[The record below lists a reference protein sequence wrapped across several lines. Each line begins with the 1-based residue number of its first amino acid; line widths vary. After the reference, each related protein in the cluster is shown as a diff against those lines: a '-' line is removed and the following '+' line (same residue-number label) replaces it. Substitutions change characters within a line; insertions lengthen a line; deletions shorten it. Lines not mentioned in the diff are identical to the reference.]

1 MQIDIQC
8 VSCIVDK
15 EVQRLEAQEDT
26 TKKLDYMMEVIAC
39 LKAHA
44 KSEPAPVLSMRIDK
58 IRQRY
63 FPSSVDFQ
71 PIKDRY
77 NAWMLKKLPIF
88 QAQLQASP
96 DAFAQAIRLVCA
108 GNYIDF
114 GTVND
119 INEDQLVQILEK
131 AKEQKLDSEIL
142 ANLKDD
148 LSKASEVVYL
158 CDNCG
163 EIILDTLLMD
173 EILKDYPHCHLTVV
187 VRGQDVLNDTTY
199 SDCQKLGLTEKYD
212 IMANGTAIP
221 GTFYQLSNE
230 ETQKALRQADVIFS
244 KGQGNFE
251 GMYGTNFNT
260 YYMFLCKCSLFTKRF
275 GMKLFAP
282 VFANEKNISKTLHQK
297 G

>member
-1 MQIDIQC
+1 
-8 VSCIVDK
+8 
-15 EVQRLEAQEDT
+15 
-26 TKKLDYMMEVIAC
+26 
-39 LKAHA
+39 
-44 KSEPAPVLSMRIDK
+44 
-58 IRQRY
+58 
-63 FPSSVDFQ
+63 
-71 PIKDRY
+71 
-77 NAWMLKKLPIF
+77 
-88 QAQLQASP
+88 
-96 DAFAQAIRLVCA
+96 
-108 GNYIDF
+108 
-114 GTVND
+114 
-119 INEDQLVQILEK
+119 
-131 AKEQKLDSEIL
+131 
-142 ANLKDD
+142 
-148 LSKASEVVYL
+148 
-158 CDNCG
+158 
-163 EIILDTLLMD
+163 MD

-230 ETQKALRQADVIFS
+230 ETQKALRMADVIFS

-282 VFANEKNISKTLHQK
+282 VFANEKNIAKTLHQK

>member
-131 AKEQKLDSEIL
+131 AKEQKLD
-142 ANLKDD
+142 
-148 LSKASEVVYL
+148 
-158 CDNCG
+158 
-163 EIILDTLLMD
+163 
-173 EILKDYPHCHLTVV
+173 
-187 VRGQDVLNDTTY
+187 
-199 SDCQKLGLTEKYD
+199 
-212 IMANGTAIP
+212 
-221 GTFYQLSNE
+221 
-230 ETQKALRQADVIFS
+230 
-244 KGQGNFE
+244 
-251 GMYGTNFNT
+251 
-260 YYMFLCKCSLFTKRF
+260 
-275 GMKLFAP
+275 
-282 VFANEKNISKTLHQK
+282 
-297 G
+297 